1 MAVRERHG
9 DSARVAVRERHGD
22 SARWRSEKDMEI
34 ALEIAGGGQ
43 RKTWR

>member
-1 MAVRERHG
+1 M
-9 DSARVAVRERHGD
+9 AVRERHGD

-34 ALEIAGGGQ
+34 AQGGVRERDGDSAGGGQ